1 MNAKKNSTSMVLM
14 ELIMV
19 TGFFILCAGVC
30 LLVYMRANNLSH
42 LSAYTDQA
50 AMIASN
56 IAEEW
61 KAGDFSDFP
70 ADAAESGG
78 DIQLG
83 DGVHICFFD
92 DSNVRCNEAEAVFTG
107 VLTQVSAER
116 YAEADI
122 KVIETKKD
130 RELVEI
136 KTKKMIHR

>member
-1 MNAKKNSTSMVLM
+1 MNHKKNSTSMVLM

-50 AMIASN
+50 AIIASN
-56 IAEEW
+56 MAEEW
-61 KAGDFSDFP
+61 KADSIVLEIDGDTKL
-70 ADAAESGG
+70 E
-78 DIQLG
+78 
-83 DGVHICFFD
+83 DGVHICYFN
-92 DSNVRCNEAEAVFTG
+92 DSNARCSEVEAVFTG
-107 VLTQVSAER
+107 ILTQVSEEK

-136 KTKKMIHR
+136 KTKKLTQR